1 MMNPDPPVSRRGY
14 ISLQPSPRFE
24 LTGYPTL
31 NPRLKYL
38 FGARF
43 ASVLFLLSLLQQV
56 GIKGLGSAP
65 TLNLLIYLIEI
76 ELTSCDALKLAGSA
90 PLLLMPHEQY

>member
-1 MMNPDPPVSRRGY
+1 MMNPGPPVSRRGY

-43 ASVLFLLSLLQQV
+43 ASVLFLPLHLTQV
-56 GIKGLGSAP
+56 RIKGRGSAP
-65 TLNLLIYLIEI
+65 TPDLLIYLIEI
-76 ELTSCDALKLAGSA
+76 ELTSRVALKLAGSA
-90 PLLLMPHEQY
+90 PLC